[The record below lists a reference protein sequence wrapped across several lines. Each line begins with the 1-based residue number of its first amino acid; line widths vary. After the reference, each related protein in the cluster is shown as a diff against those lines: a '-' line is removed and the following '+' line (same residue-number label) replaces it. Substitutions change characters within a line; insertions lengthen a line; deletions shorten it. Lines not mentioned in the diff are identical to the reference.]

1 MKPFFTRRGLAAT
14 AIAAAVAAVSIGA
27 IAQNTPSAPSAPAAP
42 QAQGHRHDPQH
53 HAEHLQRMQQRMA
66 QHQERLKASLQ
77 LTPEQEPAWSAF
89 IARMQPAERPVGAR
103 MDRDEWSK
111 LTTPERLAR
120 MEAMKAERDKA
131 MGQRHDAIRSFYA
144 QLNPAQQKAFDAQ
157 QGMGMMRAGMKH
169 HRGNAHGHPHGL
181 RQGDHR
187 M

>member
-1 MKPFFTRRGLAAT
+1 MTPFFTRRGLAAT

-27 IAQNTPSAPSAPAAP
+27 IAQNAPSAPAAP

-77 LTPEQEPAWSAF
+77 LTPEQEPAWNAF

-157 QGMGMMRAGMKH
+157 QGMGMMRAGMKQQG
-169 HRGNAHGHPHGL
+169 HRHGHRH
-181 RQGDHR
+181 GDHR

>member
-14 AIAAAVAAVSIGA
+14 AIAAAVAAVAIGA
-27 IAQNTPSAPSAPAAP
+27 IAQSTTPAAPVAP

-77 LTPEQEPAWSAF
+77 LTPEQEPAWNAF
-89 IARMQPAERPVGAR
+89 VARLQPTERPAGAH
-103 MDRDEWSK
+103 MDRDAWAK

-120 MEAMKAERDKA
+120 VEALEAERDKA
-131 MGQRHDAIRSFYA
+131 MDQRHGAIRSFYA

-157 QGMGMMRAGMKH
+157 QGMGMLRAGMKH
-169 HRGNAHGHPHGL
+169 HRHGH
-181 RQGDHR
+181 GDHR

>member
-27 IAQNTPSAPSAPAAP
+27 IAQNAPPAPTAP

-77 LTPEQEPAWSAF
+77 LTPEQEPAWNAF

-157 QGMGMMRAGMKH
+157 QGMGMMRAGMKE
-169 HRGNAHGHPHGL
+169 HRGHSHGH
-181 RQGDHR
+181 RQGEHR